1 VLSAVAGEDDG
12 AAVRFD
18 VDVVSGESSF
28 TAMVIDDRMPCLVLY
43 CTVDC
48 SGDPV
53 ISLLARLRLIKR
65 PQVQLVQPQVELV
78 RIYFDKRQQ

>member
-1 VLSAVAGEDDG
+1 MAGEDDG
-12 AAVRFD
+12 AAVTFD

-28 TAMVIDDRMPCLVLY
+28 VALVIDDRMPCLVLY

-53 ISLLARLRLIKR
+53 ISHFL
-65 PQVQLVQPQVELV
+65 QG
-78 RIYFDKRQQ
+78 

>member
-12 AAVRFD
+12 AAVTFD

-28 TAMVIDDRMPCLVLY
+28 AAMVVDDRMPCLVLY

-48 SGDPV
+48 SDDAV
-53 ISLLARLRLIKR
+53 ISLLARLR
-65 PQVQLVQPQVELV
+65 
-78 RIYFDKRQQ
+78 F